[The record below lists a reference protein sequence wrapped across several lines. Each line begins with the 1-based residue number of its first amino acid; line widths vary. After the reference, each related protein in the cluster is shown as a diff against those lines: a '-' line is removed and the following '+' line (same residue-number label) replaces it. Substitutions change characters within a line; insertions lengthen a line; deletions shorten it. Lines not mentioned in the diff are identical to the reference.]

1 MKHCLALLFTSILA
15 GRAKGQGNIGH
26 DELTRIIGGSE
37 AVDDRHSYAVLMLGA
52 DGSMCGGSLIARD
65 VVLTAAHCMGATDY
79 AVLGEHDIEVVND
92 GDGEVFAV
100 REVILHPDYSQM
112 LMSMYGLADNDFML
126 VFLEGASASDDVITV
141 KLNSDTSLP
150 IVGQSVTVMGWGD
163 TDISDDFD
171 EETPNDVETSTVLMN
186 VDVSV
191 ISNEECDAS
200 EGYIDG
206 TYATYSGRI
215 TANMLCAISNGKDS
229 CQGDSGGPMVIKG
242 ADGPA
247 DVQVGVVSWAY
258 GCAIDQFPG
267 VYARVSRAYD
277 WIQIEVCKGSSYAS
291 EAGFDCGS
299 IIDDSDG
306 SATPP
311 ITQPTNPPILAP
323 TGGLPT
329 NDDLCTIC
337 PNGST
342 AGDNYTPYADI
353 GDFTTCGEIIE
364 LAEEYEAGSEDC
376 GLSEAHEL
384 YCCPTVPENPCIIC
398 PNGVLAKDD
407 FAPYA
412 DIGDPSTCA
421 EIIELFTLYETASD
435 FCGVIGEGNE
445 ALCCPA
451 DSDIFD
457 PVVDIE
463 VVNTLFC
470 GMDYDDAVSSCS
482 ETTGCP
488 TGGACPNGMS
498 CFAGITCAALPPP
511 SSAPPM
517 DLIDNTCIICPGG
530 ASAGEDFAP
539 YADLDGMLD
548 FIGSL
553 FGFGDSRTC
562 GDLIEAAKQYNTGSE
577 WCGLSEMHEL
587 HCCPTVPVNPCII
600 CPNGATAGD
609 DFVPQYEGN
618 TLTCKDIIDY
628 DNQYEAESDYCG
640 FIGKYDELYCCPEED
655 VMSTP
660 SPTLSPAEGSEGTVH
675 TADNP
680 CIICP
685 DGATAGDDFAP
696 YTDSG
701 NSMTCGELIDAAKS
715 YEAQSAW
722 CGLRNLDA
730 VYCCPTAPANP
741 CIICPFGAF
750 AGDDFVLRPS
760 TGSTTTCREIIDL
773 AMRFE
778 SGSQYCKLNEAD
790 EALCC
795 PLVEGSTVAPSPT
808 EITSSSPTSGSA
820 TPLSPTSVSPAGYAF
835 LSAVSILYI
844 FAL

>member
-171 EETPNDVETSTVLMN
+171 DETPNDVETSTVLMN

-229 CQGDSGGPMVIKG
+229 CQGDSGGPVVIKG
-242 ADGPA
+242 DDGPA

-277 WIQIEVCKGSSYAS
+277 WIQIEVCKGSRYAS
-291 EAGFDCGS
+291 EAGFDC
-299 IIDDSDG
+299 
-306 SATPP
+306 
-311 ITQPTNPPILAP
+311 
-323 TGGLPT
+323 
-329 NDDLCTIC
+329 LCNIC

-342 AGDNYTPYADI
+342 VGDDYTPYADT
-353 GDFTTCGEIIE
+353 GDFTTCGEIIKQ
-364 LAEEYEAGSEDC
+364 AEEYKAGSEDC
-376 GLSEAHEL
+376 AFAEL
-384 YCCPTVPENPCIIC
+384 FEIKCCFADPVNPCIIC
-398 PNGVLAKDD
+398 PNGATADDD

-421 EIIELFTLYETASD
+421 EIIEHFTLFETASD
-435 FCGVIGEGNE
+435 FCGVIGKGEG
-445 ALCCPA
+445 
-451 DSDIFD
+451 
-457 PVVDIE
+457 
-463 VVNTLFC
+463 
-470 GMDYDDAVSSCS
+470 
-482 ETTGCP
+482 
-488 TGGACPNGMS
+488 
-498 CFAGITCAALPPP
+498 
-511 SSAPPM
+511 
-517 DLIDNTCIICPGG
+517 
-530 ASAGEDFAP
+530 
-539 YADLDGMLD
+539 
-548 FIGSL
+548 
-553 FGFGDSRTC
+553 
-562 GDLIEAAKQYNTGSE
+562 
-577 WCGLSEMHEL
+577 L
-587 HCCPTVPVNPCII
+587 HCCPTMPESPCII

-609 DFVPQYEGN
+609 DFFPPYEGN
-618 TLTCKDIIDY
+618 TLTCKDLIVY
-628 DNQYEAESDYCG
+628 ANQYEAESVYCG
-640 FIGKYDELYCCPEED
+640 FLGKYDELYCCPEED

-660 SPTLSPAEGSEGTVH
+660 SPTLSPAEGSEVTVH
-675 TADNP
+675 TAENP

-696 YTDSG
+696 YTDRG

-715 YEAQSAW
+715 QEAQSYW
-722 CGLRNLDA
+722 CGLCIVDA
-730 VYCCPTAPANP
+730 VYCCPVTPVDP

-760 TGSTTTCREIIDL
+760 TGSTKTCREIIDF
-773 AMRFE
+773 AMLFE

-795 PLVEGSTVAPSPT
+795 PPVEGIMVAPNPMEITAPSPN
-808 EITSSSPTSGSA
+808 
-820 TPLSPTSVSPAGYAF
+820 LSPTSVSPAEPDSGGASASRLVGFAF
-835 LSAVSILYI
+835 VSAVSILYI
-844 FAL
+844 FTL

>member
-1 MKHCLALLFTSILA
+1 
-15 GRAKGQGNIGH
+15 
-26 DELTRIIGGSE
+26 
-37 AVDDRHSYAVLMLGA
+37 
-52 DGSMCGGSLIARD
+52 
-65 VVLTAAHCMGATDY
+65 MGATDY

-171 EETPNDVETSTVLMN
+171 DETPNDVETSTVLMN

-329 NDDLCTIC
+329 NDYLCTSC

-342 AGDNYTPYADI
+342 AGDD
-353 GDFTTCGEIIE
+353 
-364 LAEEYEAGSEDC
+364 
-376 GLSEAHEL
+376 
-384 YCCPTVPENPCIIC
+384 
-398 PNGVLAKDD
+398 
-407 FAPYA
+407 
-412 DIGDPSTCA
+412 
-421 EIIELFTLYETASD
+421 
-435 FCGVIGEGNE
+435 
-445 ALCCPA
+445 
-451 DSDIFD
+451 
-457 PVVDIE
+457 
-463 VVNTLFC
+463 
-470 GMDYDDAVSSCS
+470 
-482 ETTGCP
+482 
-488 TGGACPNGMS
+488 
-498 CFAGITCAALPPP
+498 AALPPP

-587 HCCPTVPVNPCII
+587 HCCPTVPENPCII

-715 YEAQSAW
+715 YEAHSAW
-722 CGLRNLDA
+722 CGLRSLDA

-795 PLVEGSTVAPSPT
+795 PLVEGITVAPSPT

-835 LSAVSILYI
+835 LSAVPILYI